1 MLHMENRNSNI
12 LLKSCRICGYQF
24 QNQFV
29 SVKTLVVYAVLLV
42 VISAHLRPVADFCID
57 QGIYITPW
65 IFPFMPSDYMLQ
77 VILIAG
83 AVILIAD
90 IPFKN
95 ENQLYLIYRSGM
107 IAWRLGIILYLFSV
121 AVIYVL
127 SIWGM
132 ALISLMDV
140 VKFDWEWGKII
151 GTLTQ
156 RPLVA
161 ADYAIPM
168 QFTYTIFQ
176 FKPLQATIYSLL
188 LEIGCVAWIGLIVY
202 MGNDFLRHHV
212 GIMIAFVYLFLDV
225 MIYNVMPRD
234 LYRYSPLSICQ
245 LGYFDGDMR
254 RVGITLSY
262 AVKFFSISIGCFV
275 LFILV
280 AGNRQRIWHYLKES
294 RRKQVCKM

>member
-1 MLHMENRNSNI
+1 MENKNSNI
-12 LLKSCRICGYQF
+12 LLKSVRICGYQF
-24 QNQFV
+24 QNQFI
-29 SVKTLVVYAVLLV
+29 SAKTLVIYAVLLM

-65 IFPFMPSDYMLQ
+65 IFPFMSSDYMLQ

-83 AVILIAD
+83 VVILIAD

-95 ENQLYLIYRSGM
+95 ENQMYLIYRSGM
-107 IAWRLGIILYLFSV
+107 IGWQLGIILYLLSV

-132 ALISLMDV
+132 ALISLTDV

-156 RPLVA
+156 RPLIA

-176 FKPLQATIYSLL
+176 FTPLQATVYSLL
-188 LEIGCVAWIGLIVY
+188 LEMGCVAWIGLVVY
-202 MGNDFLRHHV
+202 VGNDFLRHHM
-212 GIMIAFVYLFLDV
+212 GIIFAFVYLFLDV
-225 MIYNVMPRD
+225 MIYNVMSRAM
-234 LYRYSPLSICQ
+234 YRYSPLSICQ

-254 RVGITLSY
+254 RAGITLAY
-262 AVKFFSISIGCFV
+262 AVKFFCVSISGFT
-275 LFILV
+275 LFILG
-280 AGNRQRIWHYLKES
+280 AGNRKRIGRYLMIKRKS
-294 RRKQVCKM
+294 RNEKCN